1 MTRSGA
7 SRYSPPLWRFRG
19 FAAGTGLIP
28 DRSSLLSRPS
38 VPRAGRRPS
47 GRLAGP
53 GCRGPTA
60 RCRRSGWCRST
71 ATERPSCRCSVRP
84 GAFLDAHMPGPVS
97 SSSSRWWSATIIRP
111 RGCSPGWRRDESP
124 HPDHDHQTGQ
134 GPRPGR
140 KPGVLEYSQ
149 SPGHGGR
156 RISTGCPTSSADRPG
171 IQLLLSTPTCS

>member
-7 SRYSPPLWRFRG
+7 SRYSPPIWRFRG
-19 FAAGTGLIP
+19 FAAGSAPVILSDSWMMMAAADGRQVALAGILMNKSWTGSGLIP

-60 RCRRSGWCRST
+60 RCRRSGWCRPT
-71 ATERPSCRCSVRP
+71 ATERPSRRCSVRP

-124 HPDHDHQTGQ
+124 HPDHNPPNRSGITARSETG
-134 GPRPGR
+134 
-140 KPGVLEYSQ
+140 
-149 SPGHGGR
+149 
-156 RISTGCPTSSADRPG
+156 SAG
-171 IQLLLSTPTCS
+171 A